1 MKIALKYLLKL
12 KFCKVDGY
20 LFSMFTY
27 SCALRKRG
35 VTIVRFSQ

>member
-20 LFSMFTY
+20 LFSMFTRVL
-27 SCALRKRG
+27 CANEVLL
-35 VTIVRFSQ
+35 